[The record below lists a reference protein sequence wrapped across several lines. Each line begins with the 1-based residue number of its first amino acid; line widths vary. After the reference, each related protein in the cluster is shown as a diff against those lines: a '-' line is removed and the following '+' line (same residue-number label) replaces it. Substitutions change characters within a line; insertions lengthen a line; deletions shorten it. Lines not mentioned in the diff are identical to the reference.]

1 MQREKVEIPPEAGT
15 RAGCITQK
23 ISIKRQK
30 RKKSTRKRK
39 DMKTRKL
46 FSRIMAAVIAMILVL
61 GMNMTAL
68 ADSTLTVNGTKANGG
83 NVTAYK
89 LFDRTEQTVEGKK
102 AVAYTLNSKYEGFF
116 TQAGKAGE
124 GKTGDALS
132 EAAYNYVAGLA
143 GDANKEALSQF
154 AADMWKW
161 ISANNVANDGSAPA
175 ADTATTMTLGAGYY
189 LIFPAGAATL
199 KDGHKS
205 PAILED
211 VDGTTD
217 VSVNL
222 KSEYPTVEKKIIP
235 TTNTSGGTTV
245 GAIVDGSWDGNHQMG
260 LDDPI
265 DGEDNIAPY
274 GAEDE
279 KTASNAAIGDIV
291 TYQLKSKVPDM
302 SGYKTYTFKFED
314 TLSKGLDLKK
324 LVSVKVGNTT
334 LTASSSGNNTYALSY
349 TPNEDGTHTLK
360 VTFNNFFES
369 FKDRVGEEITVVYTA
384 ALNKNA
390 AVGTDPNTN
399 KVKVEYSNDPSGTG
413 TGKSEE
419 TEAKVYTFEFGIFK
433 YSLKNDTAADEDT
446 NRNPLANAQF
456 KLYADEEHSTEIK
469 LVEETGADKV
479 YCQVKDATETV
490 VDYIETDATGKVT
503 IKGLKEGTY
512 YLAETKAPDGFNKLV
527 GDIKVEI
534 SNLVYDTAD
543 TTKLS
548 SYDVTYTMPGAESGT
563 TVTVPTDANLAEIPV
578 LNKAGSVLPST
589 GGMGTVVF
597 TIAGAAIIA
606 IMLVSSL
613 VSKKRKRS
621 E

>member
-1 MQREKVEIPPEAGT
+1 
-15 RAGCITQK
+15 
-23 ISIKRQK
+23 
-30 RKKSTRKRK
+30 
-39 DMKTRKL
+39 MKTRKL
-46 FSRIMAAVIAMILVL
+46 FSRFMAAVFAMILVL

-68 ADSTLTVNGTKANGG
+68 ASTLTVTGTKDKGG

-89 LFDRTEQTVEGKK
+89 LFDRTEQIVDGKK
-102 AVAYTLNSKYEGFF
+102 AVAYTLISKYERFF
-116 TQAGKAGE
+116 TQAGKVGE
-124 GKTGDALS
+124 GKTDDALS

-143 GDANKEALSQF
+143 GEANKEALSQF

-161 ISANNVANDGSAPA
+161 ISENNVTADNSVA
-175 ADTATTMTLGAGYY
+175 ATADKTTMDLPAGYY

-199 KDGHKS
+199 TGAAKS
-205 PAILED
+205 PAILQD
-211 VDGTTD
+211 MDGTTE

-235 TTNTSGGTTV
+235 TTTTSGGTSV
-245 GAIVDGSWDGNHQMG
+245 GAIVDGSWDGSHHME

-274 GAEDE
+274 GATDE
-279 KTASNAAIGDIV
+279 KPASNAAIGDIV

-302 SGYKTYTFKFED
+302 SGYQTYTFKFED

-324 LVSVKVGNTT
+324 LVSVKVGTTT
-334 LTASSSGNNTYALSY
+334 LTASSSGNNTYALKY
-349 TPNEDGTHTLK
+349 TTNGDGTHTLT
-360 VTFNNFFES
+360 VTFNNFLDS
-369 FKDRVGEEITVVYTA
+369 FKDHVGEEITAVYTA
-384 ALNKNA
+384 TLNKNA
-390 AVGTDPNTN
+390 AVGIDPNTN
-399 KVKVEYSNDPSGTG
+399 KVKVEYSNDPSNTG
-413 TGKSEE
+413 TGKSEDV
-419 TEAKVYTFEFGIFK
+419 EAKVYTFEFGIFK
-433 YSLKNDTAADEDT
+433 YSLKDDNAADEGI

-456 KLYADEEHSTEIK
+456 KLYADAEHTTEIK
-469 LVEETGADKV
+469 LVEVAGADKV
-479 YCQVKDATETV
+479 YCQAKDDGAGVEF
-490 VDYIETDATGKVT
+490 IETDATGKVT

-512 YLAETKAPDGFNKLV
+512 YLAETKAPAGFNKLV

-534 SNLVYDTAD
+534 GNLVYDTTD
-543 TTKLS
+543 TTKLNR
-548 SYDVTYTMPGAESGT
+548 YDVTYTMPGETNGI
-563 TVTVPTDANLAEIPV
+563 TVTVPTGANLAEIPV

>member
-1 MQREKVEIPPEAGT
+1 
-15 RAGCITQK
+15 
-23 ISIKRQK
+23 
-30 RKKSTRKRK
+30 
-39 DMKTRKL
+39 MKTRKL
-46 FSRIMAAVIAMILVL
+46 FSRFMAAVFAMILVL

-68 ADSTLTVNGTKANGG
+68 ASTLTVTGTKDKGG

-89 LFDRTEQTVEGKK
+89 LFDRTEQIVDGKK
-102 AVAYTLNSKYEGFF
+102 AVAYTLISKYERFF
-116 TQAGKAGE
+116 TQAGKVGE
-124 GKTGDALS
+124 GKTDDALS

-143 GDANKEALSQF
+143 GEANEEALSQF

-161 ISANNVANDGSAPA
+161 ISENNVTADNSVA
-175 ADTATTMTLGAGYY
+175 ATADKTTMDLPAGYY

-199 KDGHKS
+199 TGAAKS
-205 PAILED
+205 PAILQD
-211 VDGTTD
+211 VDGTTE

-235 TTNTSGGTTV
+235 TTNTAGGTSV
-245 GAIVDGSWDGNHQMG
+245 DAIVDGSWDGNHQLE

-274 GAEDE
+274 GATDE
-279 KTASNAAIGDIV
+279 KPASNAAIGDIV

-302 SGYKTYTFKFED
+302 SGYQTYTFKFED

-324 LVSVKVGNTT
+324 LVSVKVGTTT
-334 LTASSSGNNTYALSY
+334 LTASSSGNNTYALNY
-349 TPNEDGTHTLK
+349 KANGDGTHTLT
-360 VTFNNFFES
+360 VTFNNFLDS
-369 FKDRVGEEITVVYTA
+369 FKDHVGEEITVVYTA

-390 AVGTDPNTN
+390 AVGIDPNTN

-413 TGKSEE
+413 TGKSEDV
-419 TEAKVYTFEFGIFK
+419 EAKVYTFEFGIFK
-433 YSLKNDTAADEDT
+433 YSLKDGADDEAT
-446 NRNPLANAQF
+446 NRNPLADAQF
-456 KLYADEEHSTEIK
+456 KLYADAEHTTEIK
-469 LVEETGADKV
+469 LVEVAGADKV
-479 YCQVKDATETV
+479 YCQAKDDGAGVEF
-490 VDYIETDATGKVT
+490 IETDATGKVT

-512 YLAETKAPDGFNKLV
+512 YLAETKAPAGFNKLV

-534 SNLVYDTAD
+534 GNLVYDTTD
-543 TTKLS
+543 TTKLNR
-548 SYDVTYTMPGAESGT
+548 YDVTYTMPGETNGI
-563 TVTVPTDANLAEIPV
+563 TVTVPTGANLAEIPV

>member
-1 MQREKVEIPPEAGT
+1 MQCENVEIPSEAGT
-15 RAGCITQK
+15 RAGCKTQK
-23 ISIKRQK
+23 VNIKNKEKGTGK
-30 RKKSTRKRK
+30 RKN
-39 DMKTRKL
+39 MKTRKL
-46 FSRIMAAVIAMILVL
+46 FSRIMAAVVAMILVL
-61 GMNMTAL
+61 GMNITAL

-89 LFDRTEQTVEGKK
+89 LFDRTEQELEGGKK
-102 AVAYTLNSKYEGFF
+102 AVAYTLISKYEGFF
-116 TQAGKAGE
+116 TQEGKVGE
-124 GKTGDALS
+124 GKTDDALS
-132 EAAYNYVAGLA
+132 EAAYNYVAGL
-143 GDANKEALSQF
+143 DANTLSQF

-161 ISANNVANDGSAPA
+161 ISENNVTVDNSVEAGAG
-175 ADTATTMTLGAGYY
+175 TTTMNLPAGYY

-199 KDGHKS
+199 TGAAKS
-205 PAILED
+205 PAILQD
-211 VDGTTD
+211 VDGTTE

-235 TTNTSGGTTV
+235 TTNTAGGTSV
-245 GAIVDGSWDGNHQMG
+245 DAIVDGSWEGNHQLE

-274 GAEDE
+274 GATDE
-279 KTASNAAIGDIV
+279 KPASNAAIGDIV

-302 SGYKTYTFKFED
+302 SGYQTYTFKFED

-324 LVSVKVGNTT
+324 LVSVKVGTTT
-334 LTASSSGNNTYALSY
+334 LTASSSGNNTYALNY
-349 TPNEDGTHTLK
+349 KTNEDGTHTLT
-360 VTFNNFFES
+360 VTFNNFLAS
-369 FKDRVGEEITVVYTA
+369 FKDHVGEEITVVYTA

-390 AVGTDPNTN
+390 AVGIDPNTN

-413 TGKSEE
+413 TGKSEDV
-419 TEAKVYTFEFGIFK
+419 EAKVYTLAFGIFK
-433 YSLKNDTAADEDT
+433 YSLKDGTADEAT
-446 NRNPLANAQF
+446 NRKPLANAQF
-456 KLYADEEHSTEIK
+456 KLYADEEHNTEIK
-469 LVEETGADKV
+469 LVEETSAEGADKV
-479 YCQVKDATETV
+479 YYQAKAGEAGVEF
-490 VDYIETDATGKVT
+490 IETDATGKVT

-512 YLAETKAPDGFNKLV
+512 YLAETKAPAGFNKLV

-534 SNLVYDTAD
+534 GNLVYDTTD
-543 TTKLS
+543 TTKLN
-548 SYDVTYTMPGAESGT
+548 SYDVTYTMPGEKNGIK
-563 TVTVPTDANLAEIPV
+563 VTVPTDANLAEIPV

-597 TIAGAAIIA
+597 TIAGAAIVA

>member
-1 MQREKVEIPPEAGT
+1 
-15 RAGCITQK
+15 
-23 ISIKRQK
+23 
-30 RKKSTRKRK
+30 
-39 DMKTRKL
+39 MKTRKL
-46 FSRIMAAVIAMILVL
+46 FSRIMAAVFAMILVL

-68 ADSTLTVNGTKANGG
+68 ASTLTVTGTKDKGG

-89 LFDRTEQTVEGKK
+89 LFDRTEQIVDGKK
-102 AVAYTLNSKYEGFF
+102 AVAYTLISKYEGFF
-116 TQAGKAGE
+116 TQAGKVGE

-143 GDANKEALSQF
+143 GEANKEALSQF

-161 ISANNVANDGSAPA
+161 ISENNVTADNSVA
-175 ADTATTMTLGAGYY
+175 ATADKTTMDLPAGYY

-199 KDGHKS
+199 KDDHKS
-205 PAILED
+205 PAILQD
-211 VDGTTD
+211 VDGTTE
-217 VSVNL
+217 VSVYL

-235 TTNTSGGTTV
+235 TTNTSGGTSV
-245 GAIVDGSWDGNHQMG
+245 GAIVDGSWDGSHHME

-274 GAEDE
+274 GATDE
-279 KTASNAAIGDIV
+279 KPASNAAIGDIV

-302 SGYKTYTFKFED
+302 SGYKTYIFKFED
-314 TLSKGLDLKK
+314 TLSKGLDLKE

-334 LTASSSGNNTYALSY
+334 LTASSSGNNTYALKY
-349 TPNEDGTHTLK
+349 TTNGDGTHTLT
-360 VTFNNFFES
+360 VTFNNFLDS
-369 FKDRVGEEITVVYTA
+369 FKDHVGEEITAVYTA
-384 ALNKNA
+384 TLNKNA
-390 AVGTDPNTN
+390 AVGIDPNTN

-419 TEAKVYTFEFGIFK
+419 VEAKVYTFEFGIFK
-433 YSLKNDTAADEDT
+433 YSLKDGTVDEAS

-456 KLYADEEHSTEIK
+456 KLYADEAHNKEIK
-469 LVEETGADKV
+469 LVEETGKV
-479 YCQVKDATETV
+479 YRQAKDDTETA
-490 VDYIETDATGKVT
+490 VDYIETDATGRVT

-512 YLAETKAPDGFNKLV
+512 YLAETKAPAGFNKLV

-534 SNLVYDTAD
+534 NNLVYDTAD
-543 TTKLS
+543 TTKLIR
-548 SYDVTYTMPGAESGT
+548 YDVTYTMPGTTSGT
-563 TVTVPTDANLAEIPV
+563 TVKVETSGSKAEIPV

-597 TIAGAAIIA
+597 TIAGAAIIGL
-606 IMLVSSL
+606 MLVSSL

>member
-1 MQREKVEIPPEAGT
+1 MVQCENVEIPSEAGT
-15 RAGCITQK
+15 RAGCKTQK
-23 ISIKRQK
+23 VNIKNKEKGTGK
-30 RKKSTRKRK
+30 RKN
-39 DMKTRKL
+39 MKTRKL
-46 FSRIMAAVIAMILVL
+46 FSRIMAAVVAMILVL
-61 GMNMTAL
+61 GMNITAL

-89 LFDRTEQTVEGKK
+89 LFDRTEQELEGGKK
-102 AVAYTLNSKYEGFF
+102 AVAYTLISKYEGFF
-116 TQAGKAGE
+116 TQEGKVGE
-124 GKTGDALS
+124 GKTDDALS
-132 EAAYNYVAGLA
+132 EAAYNYVAGL
-143 GDANKEALSQF
+143 DANTLSQF

-161 ISANNVANDGSAPA
+161 ISENNVTVDNSVEAGAG
-175 ADTATTMTLGAGYY
+175 TTTMNLPAGYY

-199 KDGHKS
+199 TGAAKS
-205 PAILED
+205 PAILQD
-211 VDGTTD
+211 VDGTTE

-235 TTNTSGGTTV
+235 TTNTAGGTSV
-245 GAIVDGSWDGNHQMG
+245 DAIVDGSWEGNHQLE

-274 GAEDE
+274 GATDE
-279 KTASNAAIGDIV
+279 KPASNAAIGDIV

-302 SGYKTYTFKFED
+302 SGYQTYTFKFED

-324 LVSVKVGNTT
+324 LVSVKVGTTT
-334 LTASSSGNNTYALSY
+334 LTASSSGNNTYALNY
-349 TPNEDGTHTLK
+349 KTNEDGTHTLT
-360 VTFNNFFES
+360 VTFNNFLAS
-369 FKDRVGEEITVVYTA
+369 FKDHVGEEITVVYTA

-390 AVGTDPNTN
+390 AVGIDPNTN

-413 TGKSEE
+413 TGKSEDV
-419 TEAKVYTFEFGIFK
+419 EAKVYTLAFGIFK
-433 YSLKNDTAADEDT
+433 YSLKDGTADEAT
-446 NRNPLANAQF
+446 NRKPLANAQF
-456 KLYADEEHSTEIK
+456 KLYADEEHNTEIK
-469 LVEETGADKV
+469 LVEETSAEGADKV
-479 YCQVKDATETV
+479 YYQAKAGEAGVEF
-490 VDYIETDATGKVT
+490 IETDATGKVT

-512 YLAETKAPDGFNKLV
+512 YLAETKAPAGFNKLV

-534 SNLVYDTAD
+534 GNLVYDTTD
-543 TTKLS
+543 TTKLN
-548 SYDVTYTMPGAESGT
+548 SYDVTYTMPGEKNGIK
-563 TVTVPTDANLAEIPV
+563 VTVPTDANLAEIPV

>member
-1 MQREKVEIPPEAGT
+1 
-15 RAGCITQK
+15 
-23 ISIKRQK
+23 
-30 RKKSTRKRK
+30 
-39 DMKTRKL
+39 MKTRKL
-46 FSRIMAAVIAMILVL
+46 FSRIMAAVVAMILVL

-68 ADSTLTVNGTKANGG
+68 ADSPLTVTGTKANGG

-89 LFDRTEQTVEGKK
+89 LFDRTEQELEGGKK
-102 AVAYTLNSKYEGFF
+102 AVAYTLNSKYAGFF
-116 TQAGKAGE
+116 TQAGKPGE
-124 GKTGDALS
+124 GQSGDALS
-132 EAAYNYVAGLA
+132 EKAYNYVAGLA
-143 GDANKEALSQF
+143 GDEKKAELSQF

-161 ISANNVANDGSAPA
+161 ISENNVGNDGTAPA
-175 ADTATTMTLGAGYY
+175 TDTTTTMNLGAGYY

-199 KDGHKS
+199 KDDHKS
-205 PAILED
+205 PAILQD
-211 VDGTTD
+211 VDGTTE

-235 TTNTSGGTTV
+235 TTNTSGGTSV
-245 GAIVDGSWDGNHQMG
+245 GAIVDGSWDGSHHME

-274 GAEDE
+274 GATDE
-279 KTASNAAIGDIV
+279 KPASNAAIGDIV

-302 SGYKTYTFKFED
+302 SGYKTSIFKFED
-314 TLSKGLDLKK
+314 TLSKGLDLKE

-334 LTASSSGNNTYALSY
+334 LTASSSGNNTYALKY
-349 TPNEDGTHTLK
+349 TTNGDGTHTLT
-360 VTFNNFFES
+360 VTFNNFLDS
-369 FKDRVGEEITVVYTA
+369 FKDHVGEEITAVYTA
-384 ALNKNA
+384 TLNKNA
-390 AVGTDPNTN
+390 AVGIDPNTN

-419 TEAKVYTFEFGIFK
+419 VEAKVYTFEFGIFK
-433 YSLKNDTAADEDT
+433 YSLKDGTVDEAS

-456 KLYADEEHSTEIK
+456 KLYADEAHNKEIK
-469 LVEETGADKV
+469 LVEETGKV
-479 YCQVKDATETV
+479 YRQAKDDTETA
-490 VDYIETDATGKVT
+490 VDYIETDATGRVT

-512 YLAETKAPDGFNKLV
+512 YLAETKAPAGFNKLV

-534 SNLVYDTAD
+534 GNPVYDTTD
-543 TTKLS
+543 TTKLN
-548 SYDVTYTMPGAESGT
+548 SYDVTYTMPGETSSSIK
-563 TVTVPTDANLAEIPV
+563 VTVPTEANLAEIPV

-597 TIAGAAIIA
+597 TIAGAAIIGL
-606 IMLVSSL
+606 MLVSSL

>member
-1 MQREKVEIPPEAGT
+1 
-15 RAGCITQK
+15 
-23 ISIKRQK
+23 
-30 RKKSTRKRK
+30 
-39 DMKTRKL
+39 MKTRKL
-46 FSRIMAAVIAMILVL
+46 FSRFMAAVFAMILVL

-68 ADSTLTVNGTKANGG
+68 ASTLTVTGTKDKGG

-89 LFDRTEQTVEGKK
+89 LFDRTEQIVDGKK
-102 AVAYTLNSKYEGFF
+102 AVAYTLISKYEGFF
-116 TQAGKAGE
+116 TQAGKVGE

-143 GDANKEALSQF
+143 GEANKEALSQF

-161 ISANNVANDGSAPA
+161 ISENNVTADNSVA
-175 ADTATTMTLGAGYY
+175 ATADKTTMDLPAGYY

-199 KDGHKS
+199 TGEAKS
-205 PAILED
+205 PAILQD
-211 VDGTTD
+211 VDGKTE

-235 TTNTSGGTTV
+235 TTTTSGGTSV
-245 GAIVDGSWDGNHQMG
+245 GAIVDGSWDGSHHME

-265 DGEDNIAPY
+265 DEEDNIAPY
-274 GAEDE
+274 GATDE

-324 LVSVKVGNTT
+324 LVSVKVGTTT
-334 LTASSSGNNTYALSY
+334 LTASSSGNNTYALNY
-349 TPNEDGTHTLK
+349 KANGEGTHTLT
-360 VTFNNFFES
+360 VTFNNVLDS
-369 FKDRVGEEITVVYTA
+369 FKDHVGEEITVVYTA

-390 AVGTDPNTN
+390 AVGIDPNTN

-413 TGKSEE
+413 TGKSEDV
-419 TEAKVYTFEFGIFK
+419 EAKVYTFEFGIFK
-433 YSLKNDTAADEDT
+433 YSLKDGADDEAT
-446 NRNPLANAQF
+446 NRNPLADAQF
-456 KLYADEEHSTEIK
+456 KLYADAEHTTEIK
-469 LVEETGADKV
+469 LVEVAGADKV
-479 YCQVKDATETV
+479 YCQAKDDGAGVEF
-490 VDYIETDATGKVT
+490 IETDATGKVT

-512 YLAETKAPDGFNKLV
+512 YLAETKAPAGFNKLV

-534 SNLVYDTAD
+534 GNLVYDTTD
-543 TTKLS
+543 TTKLNR
-548 SYDVTYTMPGAESGT
+548 YDVTYTMPGETNGI
-563 TVTVPTDANLAEIPV
+563 TVTVPTNANLAEIPV
-578 LNKAGSVLPST
+578 LNKAGSTLPST

-597 TIAGAAIIA
+597 TIAGAAIIGL
-606 IMLVSSL
+606 MLVSSL